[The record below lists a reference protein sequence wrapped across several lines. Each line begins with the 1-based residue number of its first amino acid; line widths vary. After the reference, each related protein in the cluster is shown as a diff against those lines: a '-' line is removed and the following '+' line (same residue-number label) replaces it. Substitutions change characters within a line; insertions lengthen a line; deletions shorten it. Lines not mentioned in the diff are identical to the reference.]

1 VLGVDVCRLS
11 NFAGRGGRAPT
22 DVGGRSE
29 RNNRLAAAAVS
40 VRRSLVNVADD
51 QQAGSAADVAPAT
64 SSAHD
69 VVVNEVRLRVE
80 EEGSGAEPVVFSHGM
95 LRDRR
100 MFDAQ
105 VAALRDRYRC
115 VRYDHRGQG
124 ESESPRAAIIPM
136 ETVYDDAVALIEALG
151 LAPCHWVGLSMG
163 GMVGMRLA
171 ARRPD
176 LLRSVVLLETTAE
189 RDGLIVAIQ
198 GYLSLA
204 VRKVLGPRLAV
215 KVLLE
220 PTMRLFYGST
230 FRRDPDRRNDYLAER
245 ADMARKL
252 QTTSPA
258 VICGV
263 LRRPPVVDELQ
274 AITLPTIVIVGDE
287 DTPIPPEKAKRLAD
301 AIPHAGFEVVA
312 GAGHT
317 SSVEQPSALTALIAG
332 FLDRLPR

>member
-1 VLGVDVCRLS
+1 
-11 NFAGRGGRAPT
+11 
-22 DVGGRSE
+22 
-29 RNNRLAAAAVS
+29 
-40 VRRSLVNVADD
+40 VNVADN
-51 QQAGSAADVAPAT
+51 QQAGSTAAPAT
-64 SSAHD
+64 SSVHD
-69 VVVNEVRLRVE
+69 VVVNGVRLRVE
-80 EEGSGAEPVVFSHGM
+80 QEGAGAETVVFSHGM

-124 ESESPRAAIIPM
+124 DSESPRAAIIPM

-151 LAPCHWVGLSMG
+151 LSPCHWVGLSMG

-176 LLRSVVLLETTAE
+176 LLRSVTLLETTAE
-189 RDGLIVAIQ
+189 RDSLRDRIQ

-204 VRKVLGPRLAV
+204 VRTVLGPRLAV
-215 KVLLE
+215 KIVLE

-230 FRRDPDRRNDYLAER
+230 FRNDPTRRSDYLAER

-252 QTTSPA
+252 QTTSSA
-258 VICGV
+258 VIRGV
-263 LRRPPVVDELQ
+263 LRRPPVVDELH
-274 AITLPTIVIVGDE
+274 AIPLPTMVIVGDE
-287 DTPIPPEKAKRLAD
+287 DAPIPPEKAKRLAD
-301 AIPHAGFEVVA
+301 AIPQAGFEVVA
-312 GAGHT
+312 GAGHS

-332 FLDRLPR
+332 FLDGLPR